1 MLCLRPVR
9 LAVLMLLTTL
19 LMACQGD
26 EAARPTQ
33 LLQQQLTQQLADAQ
47 PGDQIDLPAGRFPFD
62 QALQLTTEGLIL
74 AGSDE
79 GKTVLSFANQPTPDA
94 SVQLLADGISL
105 RNLGIED
112 SHGVAVSIKG
122 VQRAQ
127 LIGLR
132 VQWQDK
138 DLAAGTGIEVTDSR
152 RILLDEVAVR
162 GATQAGILLHNS
174 AAVVVRNARVSDSLI
189 GIDVRNSQH
198 SDLYGNMLVDNTQ
211 GVRLVN
217 ALNSSMSGYAIRLFD
232 NDIQRNNKANTAP
245 ETSELAELWQGVG
258 VHIEGGDAI
267 EVFDNRL
274 TDNGTADIYV
284 RSVSADAVTRQQSAL
299 DPYPE
304 SIYVHDNQ
312 YGDSGTQPDGFKLKW
327 LRWTLFGFGGR
338 LPPVLWDG
346 QLDVAKQV
354 NGQTPIHL
362 RLCVPAEESPVLNLD
377 QANDFANPQI
387 EPQWHQCR
395 LPSLPA
401 VSNYW

>member
-1 MLCLRPVR
+1 MLCLRLVR
-9 LAVLMLLTTL
+9 LAVLMLVTTL
-19 LMACQGD
+19 LMGCQGD
-26 EAARPTQ
+26 EAARPTL

-62 QALQLTTEGLIL
+62 QAIQLTTEGLIL
-74 AGSDE
+74 AGSEE
-79 GKTVLSFANQPTPDA
+79 GKTVLSFANQATDDA
-94 SVQLLADGISL
+94 SVQLLANGIRL
-105 RNLGIED
+105 RNFSIED

-138 DLAAGTGIEVTDSR
+138 DLAASTAIEVTDSR

-162 GATQAGILLHNS
+162 SATQAGILLHNS

-211 GVRLVN
+211 GVRIVN

-245 ETSELAELWQGVG
+245 ETSELAGLWQGVG
-258 VHIEGGDAI
+258 VQIEGGDAI

-274 TDNGTADIYV
+274 TNNGTADIYV
-284 RSVSADAVTRQQSAL
+284 RSVSADEVTRQQSAL

-346 QLDVAKQV
+346 QLDVTKQV

-362 RLCVPAEESPVLNLD
+362 RLCVPEDESPVLNLD
-377 QANDFANPQI
+377 QANGFADPQI